1 LFEGENMKDRLPA
14 IIYLTKRIMS
24 SLFTL
29 FLILTVVFL
38 LLRLLPDERYFDE
51 TPPKGFNESQ
61 VESWKISKL
70 QKLGFYDEDKIRLN
84 KFEQLI
90 NYYYQVFPFRKEICV
105 KEGYVEFGSSEKICI
120 KAEIIYK
127 NWGKPI
133 FYKPVVPVQQIVKD
147 RFPISFYITMAS
159 MAITYTVAYPIGVS
173 NGKKKRKINR

>member
-1 LFEGENMKDRLPA
+1 
-14 IIYLTKRIMS
+14 MS

-105 KEGYVEFGSSEKICI
+105 AEGYVEFGSSEKICI
-120 KAEIIYK
+120 ESEIIYS
-127 NWGKPI
+127 NWGEPI

-147 RFPISFYITMAS
+147 RFPISFYMIMAS
-159 MAITYTVAYPIGVS
+159 MVITYAVAYPMGVLMAQKKGKLFDKLG
-173 NGKKKRKINR
+173 NGFVIASI